1 MLSFSSVGVSFLK
14 IMQWDIFSLETLEF
28 GMRHSQPSSSTM
40 KAICWRKKRKLTT
53 SLFFFFFLSLL
64 PSFFLYS
71 GPWEIQLNFAPLLTF
86 SSSNLGMWREVET
99 LVWMLPIT
107 MSFWTTIQM
116 SEWYLFEWYIIS
128 KRKYLPK
135 EVCHPSFP
143 IRMRS
148 DVYLKAQ

>member
-1 MLSFSSVGVSFLK
+1 MGHIFTGDPWIWHETFPTIIFNNEGNLLK
-14 IMQWDIFSLETLEF
+14 
-28 GMRHSQPSSSTM
+28 
-40 KAICWRKKRKLTT
+40 KKRKLTT
-53 SLFFFFFLSLL
+53 SLFFFSLL

-71 GPWEIQLNFAPLLTF
+71 GPWEIQPNFAPLHTF

-99 LVWMLPIT
+99 LVWMLPII